1 MQAATPKP
9 ASVLEALGELALSVR
24 FEDLPAELV
33 SDTKARILDTL
44 GCAFGALGSDVGD
57 AVRRMAADCGG
68 APQSTLIGAGEK
80 TSAPLAALVN
90 GSLLRYLDSNDYYFS
105 RDPAHP
111 SGNLAAALA
120 VSEREHRGGRELIA
134 GLVASYEI
142 QLRLCDFAGEP
153 SLWRRGWHHGT
164 NAQFST
170 AAVAARLLGGDAPG
184 IAHAMAI
191 AGSHHNT
198 LAQLQSGAISMI
210 KGTAEGWIAKAGVEA
225 ALLAHHGVTGP
236 LALMEGKAGWAETVA
251 GAVDFEAL
259 CAPID
264 GRYRLTDTCI
274 KPYPAVATAV
284 APIRAAIELHRAG
297 LPPLDRIERMVV
309 RLPAFALGTPSADA
323 GRRYPA
329 QLESAQHSFY
339 YCPAIALIDGAC
351 GEAQFTT
358 AAINSAPL
366 RNLLAK
372 VELCEDPEFTAS
384 WPQSAGGAVELHLR
398 DGKTLSRRCP
408 YPPGHPRFRLTDD
421 ELAAK
426 FHEYTD
432 PVLGRAGA
440 LALRKAVLDL
450 DDCED
455 INGLTRLLGAPIAKT
470 HRSR

>member
-1 MQAATPKP
+1 MQTATPESPSTP
-9 ASVLEALGELALSVR
+9 AGVLEALGALALSVR
-24 FEDLPAELV
+24 FEDLPADVV
-33 SDTKARILDTL
+33 SDTKARVLDTL
-44 GCAFGALGSDVGD
+44 GCAFGALSSDVGR

-68 APQSTLIGAGEK
+68 APQSTLIGTGEK
-80 TSAPLAALVN
+80 TSAPLATLVN

-120 VSEREHRGGRELIA
+120 VSERERRSGRDLIA
-134 GLVASYEI
+134 ALVAAYEI

-170 AAVAARLLGGDAPG
+170 AAVAARLSGDHALG

-191 AGSHHNT
+191 AGSHQNT

-251 GAVDFEAL
+251 GAVDFKAL

-274 KPYPAVATAV
+274 KPYPTVATAV
-284 APIRAAIELHRAG
+284 APVRAAIELHRAG
-297 LPPLDRIERMVV
+297 LPPLGEIERMIVQ
-309 RLPAFALGTPSADA
+309 LPAFALGTPSADA

-329 QLESAQHSFY
+329 QVESAQHSFY
-339 YCPAIALIDGAC
+339 YCPAVALIDGAC
-351 GEAQFTT
+351 GEAQFTA
-358 AAINSAPL
+358 AAINSAPM
-366 RNLLAK
+366 RDLLAK
-372 VELCEDPEFTAS
+372 IELREDPEFTAL

-398 DGKTLSRRCP
+398 DGKTLSHRCP
-408 YPPGHPRFRLTDD
+408 YPPGHPRLRLTDD

-450 DDCED
+450 DACAD
-455 INGLTRLLGAPIAKT
+455 INGLTRLLGPQT
-470 HRSR
+470 